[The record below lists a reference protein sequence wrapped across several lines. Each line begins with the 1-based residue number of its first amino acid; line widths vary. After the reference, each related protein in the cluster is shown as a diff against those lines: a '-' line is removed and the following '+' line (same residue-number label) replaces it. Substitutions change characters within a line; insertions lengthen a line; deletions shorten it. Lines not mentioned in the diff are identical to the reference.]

1 MAEPGLPHRF
11 VPTSTSWTNARCGW
25 VLGFAQENAT
35 TQTALL
41 HTVNGGLT
49 WRRRAAPEVTV
60 TPFSGHVRVHAA
72 NEEDV
77 LVTNGETVLA
87 THDAA
92 ESWHRVELA
101 DTRPQILVG
110 AVDSGPSTAYA
121 VITSGPDED
130 RRTRLF
136 SSPVSETRWEPVPGL
151 EIPGPSGGSVVV
163 SEEAAFVTLGGGEAA
178 GRYWITED
186 GRHWQ
191 EKAPPCSEVH
201 MAPRLALP
209 PGDSAAVF
217 AVCGY
222 QADQPP
228 GHTYKDLKCSVNGAP
243 FETLGR
249 APAPGTTRGL
259 AVPTPFS
266 ALLSSVGGGFGF
278 LFRSTDAGD
287 SWETALRR
295 EPPSLLDLDF
305 QDPVRG
311 VVVHGSGTGEHG
323 VVLRTVDGG
332 ASWQELPLE

>member
-11 VPTSTSWTNARCGW
+11 VPTSTSWTNAHCGW
-25 VLGFAQENAT
+25 VLGFSREEAAT
-35 TQTALL
+35 RAALL

-49 WRRRAAPEVTV
+49 WRQRAAPEVTV

-72 NEEDV
+72 NEKDV
-77 LVTNGETVLA
+77 LVTNGEAVFA

-92 ESWHRVELA
+92 ASWHRVELP
-101 DTRPQILVG
+101 DVRPQVLVG
-110 AVDSGPSTAYA
+110 AVDSGPSSAYA

-136 SSPVSETRWEPVPGL
+136 STPVSETRWAPVPEL
-151 EIPGPSGGSVVV
+151 ELAGPSGGSVVV
-163 SEEAAFVTLGGGEAA
+163 SDDAAFATLGGGEAA
-178 GRYWITED
+178 GRYWTSED
-186 GRHWQ
+186 GRHWR
-191 EKAPPCSEVH
+191 ERRPPCPEVY
-201 MAPRLALP
+201 MAPWLALP

-217 AVCGY
+217 ALCSY

-243 FETLGR
+243 FELLGR

-259 AVPTPFS
+259 AVPTPLS
-266 ALLSSVGGGFGF
+266 ALVSSVGGGFGF

-295 EPPSLLDLDF
+295 EPPLLLDLDF
-305 QDPVRG
+305 QDPVHG
-311 VVVHGSGTGEHG
+311 VAVHGSGTGEHG